1 MLPEGF
7 IYLDEAVPGTLSDA
21 KYAGA
26 DNFVGEP
33 VDGYFAPRVVGS
45 VQLAAALLRVRDAA
59 SVMRLRLLFWDAY
72 RPQRAV
78 DHFIRWSRR
87 PEDGHTKAAH
97 YPRISKTDL
106 IPLGYVAERSGHSRG
121 GTIDLTLTS
130 LSGAP
135 LDMGGDFDLMDERS
149 HHGFPG
155 CTAEQAKNRLLL
167 KRLMEQAGFSSYSA
181 EWWHYRLTD
190 EPYPTTFFDFPIT

>member
-7 IYLDEAVPGTLSDA
+7 VYLDEAVPGALSDA
-21 KYAGA
+21 KYAGH

-45 VQLAAALLRVRDAA
+45 KELADALIRVRDAA
-59 SVMRLRLLFWDAY
+59 LCMRLLPLFWDGY

-78 DHFIRWSRR
+78 DHFIRWSMQ
-87 PEDGHTKAAH
+87 PEDGRTRTAH
-97 YPRISKTDL
+97 YPRIRKTDL
-106 IPLGYVAERSGHSRG
+106 IPQGYVAARSGHSRG
-121 GTIDLTLTS
+121 GTIDLTLTT
-130 LSGAP
+130 LSGVP

-155 CTAEQAKNRLLL
+155 CTSEQQKNRLLL
-167 KRLMEQAGFSSYSA
+167 KRLMEQAGFLPYSA
-181 EWWHYRLTD
+181 EWWHYRLAD
-190 EPYPTTFFDFPIT
+190 EPYPSTYFDFPII

>member
-7 IYLDEAVPGTLSDA
+7 VYLDEAVPGALSDA
-21 KYAGA
+21 KYAGH

-45 VQLAAALLRVRDAA
+45 KELADALIRVRDAA
-59 SVMRLRLLFWDAY
+59 LCMRLLPLFWDGY

-78 DHFIRWSRR
+78 DHFIRWSMQ
-87 PEDGHTKAAH
+87 PEDGRTRAAH
-97 YPRISKTDL
+97 YPRIRKTDL
-106 IPLGYVAERSGHSRG
+106 IPQGYVAARSGHSRG
-121 GTIDLTLTS
+121 GTIDLTLTA
-130 LSGAP
+130 LSGVP

-155 CTAEQAKNRLLL
+155 CTAEQQKNRLLL
-167 KRLMEQAGFSSYSA
+167 KRLMEQAGFLPYSA
-181 EWWHYRLTD
+181 EWWHYRLAD
-190 EPYPTTFFDFPIT
+190 EPYPSTYFDFPII

>member
-7 IYLDEAVPGTLSDA
+7 VYLDEAVPGTLTDA

-26 DNFVGEP
+26 DNFVGAP

-45 VQLAAALLRVRDAA
+45 AELVAALLRVRDAA
-59 SVMRLRLLFWDAY
+59 LVMRLKLLFWDAY

-78 DHFIRWSRR
+78 DHFIRWSRQ
-87 PEDGHTKAAH
+87 PEDGRTKAAH
-97 YPRISKTDL
+97 YPRIAKTEL
-106 IPLGYVAERSGHSRG
+106 IPQGYVAEKSGHSRG
-121 GTIDLTLTS
+121 GTIDLTLTT

-149 HHGFPG
+149 HHGFAG
-155 CTAEQAKNRLLL
+155 CTAEQTKNRLLL
-167 KRLMEQAGFSSYSA
+167 KRLMEQAGFLPYAA
-181 EWWHYRLTD
+181 EWWHYRLAK
-190 EPYPTTFFDFPIT
+190 EPYPSTYFDFPII